1 MVKLKTITFGMVDYA
16 LYHHLASK
24 GIDEKH
30 IPAPS
35 KDKSYQDKSGT
46 WYLVKDD
53 GTEIASVSISG
64 VVNISC
70 DAYSLL
76 FNNQITDENVFNKT
90 INRKIYNENN

>member
-16 LYHHLASK
+16 LYHHLSNK

-30 IPAPS
+30 IPAAS

-53 GTEIASVSISG
+53 GTEIASVSIGG

-76 FNNQITDENVFNKT
+76 FNNQITDENVFNRT
-90 INRKIYNENN
+90 INREIYNENN

>member
-16 LYHHLASK
+16 LYHHLANK

-30 IPAPS
+30 IPAPN

-46 WYLVKDD
+46 WHLVEDD
-53 GTEIASVSISG
+53 GTEIASVSIGG
-64 VVNISC
+64 VVTIIC
-70 DAYSLL
+70 DIPTLS
-76 FNNQITDENVFNKT
+76 FNDQITDKNAFNRT

>member
-1 MVKLKTITFGMVDYA
+1 MVRNKTITFGMVDYA
-16 LYHHLASK
+16 LYHHLANE
-24 GIDEKH
+24 GIDTKH

-53 GTEIASVSISG
+53 GTEIASVSIDGS
-64 VVNISC
+64 VSIVCDIST
-70 DAYSLL
+70 LL
-76 FNNQITDENVFNKT
+76 LNNQVTDKNAFSKT

>member
-30 IPAPS
+30 IPAPN

-46 WYLVKDD
+46 WYLIKDD
-53 GTEIASVSISG
+53 GTEIASVSI
-64 VVNISC
+64 VCDIST
-70 DAYSLL
+70 LL
-76 FNNQITDENVFNKT
+76 LNNQVTDKNAFSKT